1 MPLFLTGAYA
11 SLINWFE
18 AHSLPC
24 LSKAMFHAECPG
36 CGLQRSAIALLRGQI
51 GQSLQLY
58 PALLPMLLF
67 FAFLLADR
75 RYRFR
80 HSKKITQ
87 FGLALLFIIIFV
99 SFIIKS
105 TV

>member
-1 MPLFLTGAYA
+1 MFLTGTYMAMV
-11 SLINWFE
+11 SWLE

-24 LSKAMFHAECPG
+24 ISQSLFHVSCPG
-36 CGLQRSAIALLRGQI
+36 CGFQRSAIALLRGQV

-67 FAFLLADR
+67 FGFLLADR
-75 RYRFR
+75 RYQFR

-99 SFIIKS
+99 SYIIKL

>member
-1 MPLFLTGAYA
+1 MLLFLTGAYTA
-11 SLINWFE
+11 FVNWLE
-18 AHSLPC
+18 VHSLPC
-24 LSKAMFHAECPG
+24 ISRALFHVDCPG
-36 CGLQRSAIALLRGQI
+36 CGFQRSTIALLRGQV
-51 GQSLQLY
+51 GESLQLY
-58 PALLPMLLF
+58 PALLPMLLYF
-67 FAFLLADR
+67 GFLVADR

-99 SFIIKS
+99 SFIIKL

>member
-1 MPLFLTGAYA
+1 MFLLLTGVYA
-11 SLINWFE
+11 NMVNWLE

-24 LSKAMFHAECPG
+24 LSQVIFHADCPG
-36 CGLQRSAIALLRGQI
+36 CGFQRSAIALLRGQV

-67 FAFLLADR
+67 FAFLIADR
-75 RYRFR
+75 YYHFK

-87 FGLALLFIIIFV
+87 IGLALLFIIIFV
-99 SFIIKS
+99 SYIIKL